1 MAWRVYL
8 VRRSVLCVLSMRV
21 PFISVQFS
29 DSVQK
34 PVNVKIL
41 TIELSDRFIIISLTL
56 KINSVFRK
64 GHIIA
69 VAGKGGV
76 GKTTLTGLLIQY
88 LCESGKKPV
97 LAVDADANANLNE
110 VLGVGIECTL
120 GELREEIERAGVDS
134 RYQIPVG
141 MTKQAYLEARL
152 ADAIT
157 EEDDYD
163 LMVMG
168 RTQGQG
174 CYCFVN
180 GLVQTQIQKLQ
191 SNYPYVVV
199 DNEAGMEHI
208 SRGLIPTMEIAI
220 LVSDCSRRGVQAAGR
235 IAALMKELNFKP
247 KTVGLIVNRAPE
259 GKLDAGTMEEI
270 EKQGLTL
277 LGVVPQDQDVY
288 QYDCDGKPIVRL
300 PKDSPVRS
308 ALHDIVQKLGL

>member
-1 MAWRVYL
+1 M
-8 VRRSVLCVLSMRV
+8 
-21 PFISVQFS
+21 
-29 DSVQK
+29 
-34 PVNVKIL
+34 
-41 TIELSDRFIIISLTL
+41 
-56 KINSVFRK
+56 

-141 MTKQAYLEARL
+141 MTKQSYLEARL

-191 SNYPYVVV
+191 SHYPYVVV

-235 IAALMKELNFKP
+235 IAALMKKLNFKP

-259 GKLDAGTMEEI
+259 GKLDAGTMEEV

-288 QYDCDGKPIVRL
+288 QYDCDGKPIIRL

>member
-1 MAWRVYL
+1 MPL
-8 VRRSVLCVLSMRV
+8 ICVCS
-21 PFISVQFS
+21 P
-29 DSVQK
+29 
-34 PVNVKIL
+34 
-41 TIELSDRFIIISLTL
+41 
-56 KINSVFRK
+56 
-64 GHIIA
+64 
-69 VAGKGGV
+69 KGGV

-152 ADAIT
+152 SDAIT

-259 GKLDAGTMEEI
+259 GKLDAGTMEEV